1 MSPLR
6 GSRTM
11 LLVVISCNS
20 PLRLYFLAL
29 LFFPINF
36 SISSHFSFSIFP
48 SRYIFSIRR
57 SSFSDSCFNFPLVKK
72 LSSHSSRFFL
82 LYLRL
87 ENWSLLVA
95 THLSS
100 IFLLAFFLSFH
111 PDRLYFPN
119 LSLPFTHSSDFSL
132 QFQSEFHIIENSR
145 PTFRHK
151 IQACF
156 FPAKPCNL
164 IPVPMK

>member
-1 MSPLR
+1 MCVSFFQRALLVCRSRFLLLAFKLPRDIMSPLR

-11 LLVVISCNS
+11 LLVISCNS

-87 ENWSLLVA
+87 ENWLLVVVSRDA
-95 THLSS
+95 PVVHLSTC
-100 IFLLAFFLSFH
+100 ILFIV
-111 PDRLYFPN
+111 PP
-119 LSLPFTHSSDFSL
+119 
-132 QFQSEFHIIENSR
+132 R
-145 PTFRHK
+145 PTL
-151 IQACF
+151 
-156 FPAKPCNL
+156 FP
-164 IPVPMK
+164 

>member
-1 MSPLR
+1 MCVSFFQRALLVCRSRFLLLAFKLPRDIMFPLR

-57 SSFSDSCFNFPLVKK
+57 SSFFDSCFNFPLVKK
-72 LSSHSSRFFL
+72 FSSRFFL

-119 LSLPFTHSSDFSL
+119 LSLPFTFPPSL
-132 QFQSEFHIIENSR
+132 L
-145 PTFRHK
+145 FRS
-151 IQACF
+151 
-156 FPAKPCNL
+156 P
-164 IPVPMK
+164 

>member
-1 MSPLR
+1 MCVSFFQRALLVCRSRFLLLAFKLPRDIMSPLR

-87 ENWSLLVA
+87 ENWLLVVVSRDA
-95 THLSS
+95 PVVHLSTC
-100 IFLLAFFLSFH
+100 ILFIV
-111 PDRLYFPN
+111 PP
-119 LSLPFTHSSDFSL
+119 
-132 QFQSEFHIIENSR
+132 R
-145 PTFRHK
+145 PTL
-151 IQACF
+151 
-156 FPAKPCNL
+156 FP
-164 IPVPMK
+164 

>member
-1 MSPLR
+1 MCVSFFQRALLVCRSRFLLLAFKLPRDIMSPLR

-36 SISSHFSFSIFP
+36 SISSHFSFSISP
-48 SRYIFSIRR
+48 SRYILSIRR
-57 SSFSDSCFNFPLVKK
+57 SSFSDSCFNFSLIKK

-119 LSLPFTHSSDFSL
+119 LSLPFTFPPSL
-132 QFQSEFHIIENSR
+132 L
-145 PTFRHK
+145 FRS
-151 IQACF
+151 
-156 FPAKPCNL
+156 P
-164 IPVPMK
+164 